1 MKRFL
6 AFCLC
11 AVLLVS
17 MGIPAYAAEQPKVVF
32 YDEVLLENGI
42 TVVEEIT
49 VYPQGRSTDLRAN
62 RTDTFK
68 DGNTVIAIITIEGV
82 FRYDG
87 STVSVVSKSV
97 TQADT
102 YSGWSYKE
110 ISFTSSGGTIT
121 LKGKLTK
128 LLIFNNSFTM
138 TLSCDENGNI
148 TK

>member
-6 AFCLC
+6 ALCLSV
-11 AVLLVS
+11 VLLVT
-17 MGIPAYAAEQPKVVF
+17 MGITAYATEQPQVVF
-32 YDEVLLENGI
+32 HDEITLENGI
-42 TVVEEIT
+42 TVIEEIV
-49 VYPQGRSTDLRAN
+49 VYPQGRSTDKRADAT
-62 RTDTFK
+62 RTFK
-68 DGNTVIAIITIEGV
+68 DGDTVIAIITIEGV

-110 ISFTSSGGTIT
+110 KSFTSSGGTIT
-121 LKGKLTK
+121 LEGKLTK
-128 LLIFNNSFTM
+128 LLIFNNPFTM